1 MDLGDEAINGA
12 IVNIG
17 SSEARWEVSKE
28 DLKRVRSYFRALGDS
43 VRLRI
48 VIQLSVTG
56 EMGVSRLGK
65 ALRVSQPLVSW
76 HLRKLRK
83 VGLVRIR
90 KKGRQVYCSLDR
102 EKFKY
107 YRRWLAD
114 ILAL

>member
-1 MDLGDEAINGA
+1 MGNEAINGA
-12 IVNIG
+12 IVGIEPF
-17 SSEARWEVSKE
+17 EARRKVSKE
-28 DLKRVRSYFRALGDS
+28 DLKDARSYFRALGDR

-48 VIQLSVTG
+48 IIQLSVAG

-90 KKGRQVYCSLDR
+90 KAGRQVYCSLDK
-102 EKFKY
+102 EKFEHY
-107 YRRWLAD
+107 QRWLTD
-114 ILAL
+114 ILAS